1 MGDNRYSDHLLLDC
15 YILIDDLWSEKM
27 ERRQLMQDLVRESYI
42 ISDDVERLVAD
53 LMLVLKKKDLE
64 NKILQEK
71 LLFYETSEA
80 GDTSCEREKRLFDRL
95 KQNLCILDQKLG
107 ESVCKTRPKSTPTR
121 RSSSASSARAAS
133 LSPMPGYSDPAA
145 RPPKPPHRSLS
156 VPNQRLKSCLK
167 PSPGWK

>member
-1 MGDNRYSDHLLLDC
+1 
-15 YILIDDLWSEKM
+15 
-27 ERRQLMQDLVRESYI
+27 MQDLVRESYT
-42 ISDDVERLVAD
+42 ISDDVERLVTD

-71 LLFYETSEA
+71 LLFYETSESGRDA
-80 GDTSCEREKRLFDRL
+80 KCESETSEKRLFNRL

-107 ESVCKTRPKSTPTR
+107 EFVCKSRPKSAPTR
-121 RSSSASSARAAS
+121 RSSSVSSASSATLARSPS

-145 RPPKPPHRSLS
+145 KPPKAPRRSLS